1 MDSATTNR
9 LRRLEARGQSVWQ
22 DNLTRG
28 QLASD
33 QLRRLVEEDGISG
46 VTSNPSIFE
55 KAIGGSGDYDEAIK
69 QLARDG
75 QDTPAILDALII
87 RDIQDAADVLRPT
100 WERTGGA
107 DGFVSIEVA
116 AGLARDTEGSIA
128 EARRLW
134 NLVNRPNIF
143 VKIPGT
149 KEGWPAIK
157 RCLVEGMNINIT
169 LLFSLAHYEAV
180 AQAYLEALETR
191 VEAGLPV
198 DHLASVA
205 SFFVSRV
212 DTIADK
218 AIDAKLEAIAHPA
231 AEATLKSLRG
241 QVAIANAKLAYAR
254 FRELFAPGNARWQKL
269 AARGACVQRPLWAS
283 TSTKDPAYRDVR
295 YVEELIAPQTVNTM
309 PNATI
314 DAFRDHGEVRGD
326 TATEDTE
333 GARTTIRTLRDVGI
347 DLDELTARLEADG
360 ITQFTHAWDSLAE
373 GTATKVEVL
382 RAAAEASVN

>member
-1 MDSATTNR
+1 
-9 LRRLEARGQSVWQ
+9 LRRLI
-22 DNLTRG
+22 
-28 QLASD
+28 
-33 QLRRLVEEDGISG
+33 EEDGISG

-55 KAIGGSGDYDEAIK
+55 KAIGGSGDYDDAITH
-69 QLARDG
+69 LAKDG
-75 QDTPAILDALII
+75 KDTPAILDALII
-87 RDIQDAADVLRPT
+87 RDIQDAADMLRPA

-143 VKIPGT
+143 VKIPGA

-157 RCLVEGMNINIT
+157 RCLAEGMNINIT

-212 DTIADK
+212 DTIADR
-218 AIDAKLEAIAHPA
+218 AIDAKLEGIADPA

-269 AARGACVQRPLWAS
+269 AARGARVQRPLWAS

-295 YVEELIAPQTVNTM
+295 YVEELIAPQTVTTM

-326 TATEDTE
+326 TAAEGVE

-347 DLDELTARLEADG
+347 DLDDLTARLEADG
-360 ITQFTHAWDSLAE
+360 ITQFNDAWDRLTE
-373 GTATKVEVL
+373 GTANKVEAL
-382 RAAAEASVN
+382 RAAAAASVS